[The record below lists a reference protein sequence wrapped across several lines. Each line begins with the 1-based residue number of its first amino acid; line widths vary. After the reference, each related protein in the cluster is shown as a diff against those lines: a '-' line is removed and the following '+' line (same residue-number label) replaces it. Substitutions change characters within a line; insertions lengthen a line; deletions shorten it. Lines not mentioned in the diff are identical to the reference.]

1 LISFP
6 LAILGAGLTTS
17 SEIGA
22 AKFAAMTKDKTALT
36 ALFGEDYAT
45 DILAEKNAEK
55 RGDMVRERFAIQTA
69 ETRTENLRA
78 AHAGLMM
85 AHEAQQSIAEDTTR
99 EAASYGV
106 AVKYNGK
113 VWTVTLG
120 DGSTVQVDS
129 AEAAERIKGDLL
141 LAANEQE
148 AAALVSQVETWASER
163 PDIRREATL
172 TGDMVERK
180 AGKLQA
186 TDAAGVVREINNA
199 SMLAS
204 VRAQTVG
211 MGQNEMDVAVNGA
224 NAVFAESVGEAA
236 EGLVQT
242 ITVNRARNQV
252 AGITFLHE
260 KLEANLKAAG
270 LSNLVSAKE
279 VQTALSVV
287 ANALPIEPV
296 RARLESLRK
305 RGAHQDHIDEAEGE
319 LALRERLHK
328 VAAGKGSEAEMREV
342 AVELAVAEVLGRDK
356 RGGRTGLAPGALNK
370 MLGEAAMQA
379 TTAAEV
385 QALGKFRAFLRS
397 VRAWLR
403 GVLGTVAGIEKA
415 RREGKLKE
423 GDNFGA
429 LVDTMLGLE
438 GSKFSKAVESEAH
451 SLVGEGENTQG
462 VQTFSISS
470 SELRAKI
477 EASPDVTTLG
487 ALGITEGFHANQ
499 GGDVT
504 PDFAPRASKQGRRGQ
519 YVGFYLGPAADEVGQ
534 YGRNV
539 ATFPLDPKTPVKVL
553 RRAGQVERI
562 TPEQANAWQAE
573 GFSVVVGPA
582 IMASRVE
589 IATLDA
595 SVLGQTEG
603 EGQSFS
609 LSPSTQES
617 RIAKAASAPPLIVND
632 VDQWDG
638 LHWKERSERAK
649 QIARTLKAGAP
660 ITNLDRGREIRVGVA
675 GLTHWS
681 QYANDPR
688 KAAIMGR
695 MKELLEQALF
705 LRSERPDARKAGDQN
720 ILAYHR
726 LALPVEFGDEQTV
739 AMVTVQEDRSGHWV
753 YDGRVLDIEMP
764 ADGLNDS
771 SELASR
777 QHSDI
782 QRARINIL
790 TKALEVNSELAFESS
805 FSLSPARRMSLV
817 ENRLSVVLNQDS
829 EQARKFAERGNE
841 RLGRL
846 KSRYAG
852 VPAPKTKAELDKQ
865 QAGMVEARRAEL
877 EEMMVGEVEQ
887 RMGGVHG
894 LVTKLREHPLGDYLL
909 RSDMRR
915 KRLYL
920 GSLMSPARWRAE
932 QLARSGTVPGD
943 YDGADGLPGM
953 FFRGNLRPDDVAK
966 ELHGLGIIKGD
977 SADDLWAAMD
987 AMMGELATNKADM
1000 QKYREQLR
1008 EARQTAKE
1016 EAEYE
1021 GRAWRAEEDE
1031 QQAFLANPRDAAMR
1045 DVAALDA
1052 ITMAM
1057 PVEARAKLPRGLNA
1071 MVAGAKSDKAFAD
1084 AMTKAVLAVDKA
1096 LNDYWKSKNIESMN
1110 TLVMLG
1116 QGKTTPGK
1124 KPRGTA
1130 TPAVHTYFEY
1140 AAKVAVMTPE
1150 EAGAERLKVDKLITD
1165 HAGKAD
1171 ESLWIERGQILDTWG
1186 AFASLH
1192 VSAQSQALEDGWNMY
1207 RTGRN
1212 AWRAS
1217 EDARLYEQRA
1227 EAADLIKQVGQGT
1240 YERISEAAGDATGEG
1255 GKVRKAKALKTWA
1268 GKVDLETRDFEGVLS
1283 ALLGRDHHI
1292 TKRWAKQVRDGLA
1305 KKDDAMRALRRR
1317 WQSALD
1323 LAMPGMGHSKQ
1334 RKRLWQMRT
1343 VRNLEV
1349 DIAEEESR
1357 ADLTAEERD
1366 ALRESGGLGTVAS
1379 KVKLT
1384 EDEAIFLT
1392 MTARQKQYVDPLTM
1406 AGYTPAV
1413 IASLESR
1420 ITPEGKALREFL
1432 AAEYDAG
1439 HAGLDAVMQRVQG
1452 IKLPKI
1458 PNYSPGR
1465 FYNWGNEK
1473 PLDVMGT
1480 GVVNAGFA
1488 SGFLIDRRAHFSQ
1501 VKLASALG
1509 VFWTHQNE
1517 SLHWQALA
1525 EPVRAMR
1532 GVLRNPDVKRALDG
1546 AWGVEGNALLE
1557 QWMQALEGNG
1567 IKKAGGAWDKLIN
1580 AASSNFAMAKLGY
1593 NVGTIAK
1600 QSLAV
1605 LNTALDVPFG
1615 MWVMGAGE
1623 VMQNP
1628 GRFREVFESDF
1639 IQRRLDSG
1647 FSPEVRTVLDR
1658 FWSAEPGMSQE
1669 VMEKGMEFLG
1679 FADAFFTSVSAAVAY
1694 EAHARMAEKAGMSPD
1709 QAHIIGMEKA
1719 AEAVSKTSQPQTV
1732 ATRSMFEL
1740 QMSPIARL
1748 SFMFMTEA
1756 RQKASLWLE
1765 AQGRLWTGKASTRDK
1780 NLLFVSHLLIAP
1792 MLQAITS
1799 AIKDWRDGPDDG
1811 DDDPAWEATDFLVAA
1826 LLGPIDGI
1834 PFVGSAIK
1842 DGIAGRTW
1850 GGKGSDVL
1858 GSPITGALT
1867 VSADLFTDMFD
1878 EKDQTL
1884 GETVDKIF
1892 RMASQIGGPAGVVA
1906 NIYKQGQDT
1915 IESFQ

>member
-1 LISFP
+1 MSRVELS
-6 LAILGAGLTTS
+6 LDWVRGRGVRGLTTS

-85 AHEAQQSIAEDTTR
+85 AHEAQQSIAEDTIR

-113 VWTVTLG
+113 AWTVTLG

-211 MGQNEMDVAVNGA
+211 MGQNEMDVAVNGT

-451 SLVGEGENTQG
+451 SLAG
-462 VQTFSISS
+462 V
-470 SELRAKI
+470 
-477 EASPDVTTLG
+477 
-487 ALGITEGFHANQ
+487 N
-499 GGDVT
+499 
-504 PDFAPRASKQGRRGQ
+504 
-519 YVGFYLGPAADEVGQ
+519 
-534 YGRNV
+534 
-539 ATFPLDPKTPVKVL
+539 
-553 RRAGQVERI
+553 
-562 TPEQANAWQAE
+562 
-573 GFSVVVGPA
+573 
-582 IMASRVE
+582 
-589 IATLDA
+589 
-595 SVLGQTEG
+595 

-609 LSPSTQES
+609 LSQQQTFEHAIAAAQQVLATQQDQDSGIYRPELSGNITFTFGPSPGTEEKGYHDGAGLEHIMLA
-617 RIAKAASAPPLIVND
+617 RIAEGKTLEEAAQHLAKVVEAVAYGTFDPSSLTGKVKPIIRY
-632 VDQWDG
+632 QG
-638 LHWKERSERAK
+638 L
-649 QIARTLKAGAP
+649 
-660 ITNLDRGREIRVGVA
+660 RV
-675 GLTHWS
+675 
-681 QYANDPR
+681 
-688 KAAIMGR
+688 
-695 MKELLEQALF
+695 
-705 LRSERPDARKAGDQN
+705 
-720 ILAYHR
+720 
-726 LALPVEFGDEQTV
+726 
-739 AMVTVQEDRSGHWV
+739 
-753 YDGRVLDIEMP
+753 VL
-764 ADGLNDS
+764 
-771 SELASR
+771 SR
-777 QHSDI
+777 QFSGKDVRWLVTGYVENKMPTDATGGESVPH
-782 QRARINIL
+782 RATQLRPVL
-790 TKALEVNSELAFESS
+790 GQTKLVAVDSGKLPSGLPAVNGSATH
-805 FSLSPARRMSLV
+805 SLSPVRRMELV
-817 ENRLSVVLNQDS
+817 ENRLAVVLNQDS

-987 AMMGELATNKADM
+987 AMMGELATNKEAM

-1045 DVAALDA
+1045 DVAALEA
-1052 ITMAM
+1052 VTMAM

-1071 MVAGAKSDKAFAD
+1071 MVAG
-1084 AMTKAVLAVDKA
+1084 
-1096 LNDYWKSKNIESMN
+1096 
-1110 TLVMLG
+1110 
-1116 QGKTTPGK
+1116 
-1124 KPRGTA
+1124 
-1130 TPAVHTYFEY
+1130 
-1140 AAKVAVMTPE
+1140 
-1150 EAGAERLKVDKLITD
+1150 
-1165 HAGKAD
+1165 
-1171 ESLWIERGQILDTWG
+1171 
-1186 AFASLH
+1186 
-1192 VSAQSQALEDGWNMY
+1192 
-1207 RTGRN
+1207 
-1212 AWRAS
+1212 
-1217 EDARLYEQRA
+1217 
-1227 EAADLIKQVGQGT
+1227 
-1240 YERISEAAGDATGEG
+1240 
-1255 GKVRKAKALKTWA
+1255 
-1268 GKVDLETRDFEGVLS
+1268 
-1283 ALLGRDHHI
+1283 LLG
-1292 TKRWAKQVRDGLA
+1292 
-1305 KKDDAMRALRRR
+1305 
-1317 WQSALD
+1317 
-1323 LAMPGMGHSKQ
+1323 
-1334 RKRLWQMRT
+1334 
-1343 VRNLEV
+1343 NC
-1349 DIAEEESR
+1349 
-1357 ADLTAEERD
+1357 
-1366 ALRESGGLGTVAS
+1366 
-1379 KVKLT
+1379 
-1384 EDEAIFLT
+1384 F
-1392 MTARQKQYVDPLTM
+1392 
-1406 AGYTPAV
+1406 
-1413 IASLESR
+1413 
-1420 ITPEGKALREFL
+1420 
-1432 AAEYDAG
+1432 
-1439 HAGLDAVMQRVQG
+1439 
-1452 IKLPKI
+1452 
-1458 PNYSPGR
+1458 
-1465 FYNWGNEK
+1465 
-1473 PLDVMGT
+1473 
-1480 GVVNAGFA
+1480 
-1488 SGFLIDRRAHFSQ
+1488 
-1501 VKLASALG
+1501 
-1509 VFWTHQNE
+1509 
-1517 SLHWQALA
+1517 
-1525 EPVRAMR
+1525 
-1532 GVLRNPDVKRALDG
+1532 
-1546 AWGVEGNALLE
+1546 
-1557 QWMQALEGNG
+1557 
-1567 IKKAGGAWDKLIN
+1567 
-1580 AASSNFAMAKLGY
+1580 
-1593 NVGTIAK
+1593 
-1600 QSLAV
+1600 
-1605 LNTALDVPFG
+1605 
-1615 MWVMGAGE
+1615 
-1623 VMQNP
+1623 
-1628 GRFREVFESDF
+1628 
-1639 IQRRLDSG
+1639 
-1647 FSPEVRTVLDR
+1647 
-1658 FWSAEPGMSQE
+1658 
-1669 VMEKGMEFLG
+1669 
-1679 FADAFFTSVSAAVAY
+1679 
-1694 EAHARMAEKAGMSPD
+1694 
-1709 QAHIIGMEKA
+1709 
-1719 AEAVSKTSQPQTV
+1719 
-1732 ATRSMFEL
+1732 
-1740 QMSPIARL
+1740 
-1748 SFMFMTEA
+1748 
-1756 RQKASLWLE
+1756 
-1765 AQGRLWTGKASTRDK
+1765 
-1780 NLLFVSHLLIAP
+1780 
-1792 MLQAITS
+1792 
-1799 AIKDWRDGPDDG
+1799 
-1811 DDDPAWEATDFLVAA
+1811 
-1826 LLGPIDGI
+1826 
-1834 PFVGSAIK
+1834 
-1842 DGIAGRTW
+1842 
-1850 GGKGSDVL
+1850 
-1858 GSPITGALT
+1858 
-1867 VSADLFTDMFD
+1867 
-1878 EKDQTL
+1878 
-1884 GETVDKIF
+1884 
-1892 RMASQIGGPAGVVA
+1892 
-1906 NIYKQGQDT
+1906 
-1915 IESFQ
+1915 